1 MMHIQD
7 SMEDNDATFGLKYSS
22 VRTLLS
28 SHCSKMEQDRILE
41 TIDLDSDGIISF
53 EEFSTK
59 MIASYERKDTDML
72 ESAFNKL
79 DANGDGYL
87 DHNELV

>member
-1 MMHIQD
+1 MD
-7 SMEDNDATFGLKYSS
+7 GDDVTFGLKYSS

-28 SHCSKMEQDRILE
+28 THCTKMEQDRILE
-41 TIDLDSDGIISF
+41 DIDLDGDGSISF

-59 MIASYERKDTDML
+59 MKASYKRKDIDML

-87 DHNELV
+87 DHQELVSVIQNN